1 MPSKTAE
8 APIIDSITI
17 PQTVIP
23 IETENLRKDFNK
35 EQTVG
40 ETETVPLQKTDESED
55 YIDSEKLYTTQDIEG
70 LVNAWNGGKFNGF
83 EMYIEVAYGN
93 QGRHIICVD
102 IKTGKQIAICSIPDQ
117 SGDFSRVRRTFIA
130 FIKKYGMPPS
140 EQGIFRSTDI
150 KDNNL
155 QSDTDKEIRIDSRT
169 NNSNLTPRRPI
180 FNSYF
185 KQ

>member
-23 IETENLRKDFNK
+23 SETEGPRNDFK
-35 EQTVG
+35 QEQVVG
-40 ETETVPLQKTDESED
+40 ETVHLQKTDDSVD
-55 YIDSEKLYTTQDIEG
+55 YIDPEKLYTTQDIEG

-83 EMYIEVAYGN
+83 EMHIDVAYGN

-102 IKTGKQIAICSIPDQ
+102 IKTGKQIAICSLPDQ
-117 SGDFSRVRRTFIA
+117 SGGFSRARRTFIS
-130 FIKKYGMPPS
+130 FIKKYGMLPS

-150 KDNNL
+150 EDINL
-155 QSDTDKEIRIDSRT
+155 QSGIDKEISIDPIT
-169 NNSNLTPRRPI
+169 NNSNLTPRQPI
-180 FNSYF
+180 FNANSRH
-185 KQ
+185 